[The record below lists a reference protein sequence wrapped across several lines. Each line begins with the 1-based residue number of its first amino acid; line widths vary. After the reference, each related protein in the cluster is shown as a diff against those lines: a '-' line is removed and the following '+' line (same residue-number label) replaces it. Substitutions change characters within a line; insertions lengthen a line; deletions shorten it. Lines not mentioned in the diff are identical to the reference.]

1 MNRLLALGLALSL
14 AAGCTHAPLPEE
26 PAVASAEDLL
36 LPFDAYKPTPGQRA
50 LLDTAHRSLVSRC
63 LKRRGISRRLLPAPP
78 DPRNSR
84 RYGVVDHDQAH
95 RFGYHLPTT
104 DEPAEPGK
112 TDGAGKTRRTDRSET
127 TSSSRKTRTTETT
140 DRSGTVR
147 QVGSGKTRTAETTGR
162 SGKIRRSEVTGRSGA
177 ARRSEATGRSGAAR
191 QAETTGRSGAARQ
204 AETTG
209 RSGAARQAET
219 TGRSGAARRDGRSG
233 EARRGEK
240 ARRHLY
246 VLPWCEG
253 RAAERLAPSDRAPWD
268 WLAQRDTRTLERSS
282 TRPEVREAITGW
294 VACMRDAGHPYPS
307 PEAAIGDPRWDLDK
321 RAISADEKRTA
332 VADVVCKWSS
342 GLVARWFAA
351 DAALQRALVHKHAG
365 RFALLRADLNERV
378 QRATTL
384 LQRHTAK
391 PVRRHGSAKTAKPKR
406 HRPNSARTR

>member
-14 AAGCTHAPLPEE
+14 AAGCTHAPPPEE
-26 PAVASAEDLL
+26 PAVASADDLL

-104 DEPAEPGK
+104 DEPAESGK
-112 TDGAGKTRRTDRSET
+112 TDGAGRTRRTDRSET
-127 TSSSRKTRTTETT
+127 TSSSRKTRTTETP

-147 QVGSGKTRTAETTGR
+147 QVGSGKTRTAETTNR
-162 SGKIRRSEVTGRSGA
+162 AGKV
-177 ARRSEATGRSGAAR
+177 RRSEA
-191 QAETTGRSGAARQ
+191 
-204 AETTG
+204 TG

-240 ARRHLY
+240 ARHHLY

-282 TRPEVREAITGW
+282 TRPAVRAAITGW
-294 VACMRDAGHPYPS
+294 VACMREAGHPYPS

-378 QRATTL
+378 QRATIL

-391 PVRRHGSAKTAKPKR
+391 PVRRHGSARPAKPKR
-406 HRPNSARTR
+406 HRPNPARTR

>member
-127 TSSSRKTRTTETT
+127 TRISRKTRTTEIT

-147 QVGSGKTRTAETTGR
+147 QVGSGKTRT
-162 SGKIRRSEVTGRSGA
+162 
-177 ARRSEATGRSGAAR
+177 
-191 QAETTGRSGAARQ
+191 
-204 AETTG
+204 
-209 RSGAARQAET
+209 AET

-253 RAAERLAPSDRAPWD
+253 RAAERLAPSERAPWD

-391 PVRRHGSAKTAKPKR
+391 PVRRQGSARPAKPKR
-406 HRPNSARTR
+406 HRPNPARTR

>member
-14 AAGCTHAPLPEE
+14 AAGCTHAPIPEE

-162 SGKIRRSEVTGRSGA
+162 SGKIRRSE
-177 ARRSEATGRSGAAR
+177 ATGRSGAAR
-191 QAETTGRSGAARQ
+191 QPETTGRSGAARRD
-204 AETTG
+204 G
-209 RSGAARQAET
+209 RSGAARRD
-219 TGRSGAARRDGRSG
+219 GRSGAARRDGRSG

-253 RAAERLAPSDRAPWD
+253 RAAERLAPSERAPWD

-282 TRPEVREAITGW
+282 TRPQVREAIMGW

>member
-14 AAGCTHAPLPEE
+14 AAGCTHAPIPEE

-63 LKRRGISRRLLPAPP
+63 LKRRGISRSAPA
-78 DPRNSR
+78 DPR
-84 RYGVVDHDQAH
+84 
-95 RFGYHLPTT
+95 PTRAT
-104 DEPAEPGK
+104 PAATASWTTTRPTASATTSPPLTNRPSLGRP
-112 TDGAGKTRRTDRSET
+112 TARGKTRRTDRSET

-162 SGKIRRSEVTGRSGA
+162 SGKIRRSE
-177 ARRSEATGRSGAAR
+177 ATGRSGAAR
-191 QAETTGRSGAARQ
+191 QPETTGRSGAARRD
-204 AETTG
+204 G
-209 RSGAARQAET
+209 RSGAARRD
-219 TGRSGAARRDGRSG
+219 GRSGAARRDGRSG

-253 RAAERLAPSDRAPWD
+253 RAAERLAPSERAPWD

-282 TRPEVREAITGW
+282 TRPQVREAIMGW